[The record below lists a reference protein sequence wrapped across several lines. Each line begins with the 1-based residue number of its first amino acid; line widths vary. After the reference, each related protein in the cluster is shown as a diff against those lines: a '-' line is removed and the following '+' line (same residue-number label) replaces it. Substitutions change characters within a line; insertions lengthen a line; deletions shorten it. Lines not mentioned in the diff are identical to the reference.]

1 MSSNQLSNRKRIT
14 FPFSFFR
21 DTFEDCTAVQDLT
34 LEANQISHLPDERT
48 FTPMANTLKTLDLG
62 ENEIVQFPD
71 GILSGLKK
79 LFGLRLAGN
88 RLRNLTSLTFKGAEN
103 IRMLNLASNTL
114 ETIDQNCFS
123 SLKHLKVRINKTDIR
138 VLK

>member
-1 MSSNQLSNRKRIT
+1 MFK
-14 FPFSFFR
+14 
-21 DTFEDCTAVQDLT
+21 DCTAVQDLT

-114 ETIDQNCFS
+114 ETIDQSCFS
-123 SLKHLKVRINKTDIR
+123 SLKHLKVRINKTE
-138 VLK
+138 LKPLEQETFKF

>member
-1 MSSNQLSNRKRIT
+1 
-14 FPFSFFR
+14 
-21 DTFEDCTAVQDLT
+21 
-34 LEANQISHLPDERT
+34 
-48 FTPMANTLKTLDLG
+48 MANTLKTLDLG

-123 SLKHLKVRINKTDIR
+123 SLKHLKVRTNKTDIR
-138 VLK
+138 VLKWKLSTLNMVQCCKNILELVVQSITR

>member
-1 MSSNQLSNRKRIT
+1 MFFYVVFVYINSTFCPFYKSNR
-14 FPFSFFR
+14 FYSYFR
-21 DTFEDCTAVQDLT
+21 EMFEDCTTVQDLT

-114 ETIDQNCFS
+114 ETIDQNSFS
-123 SLKHLKVRINKTDIR
+123 SLKHLKV
-138 VLK
+138 